1 MGNGTLTTAES
12 VAKVCTRSTIRWQ
25 EMRCAR
31 CGHLL
36 QKVELEALRPG
47 KRLEIK
53 CVRCKMF
60 NYLVGPLMRGGEAP
74 HQP

>member
-1 MGNGTLTTAES
+1 MIPSES
-12 VAKVCTRSTIRWQ
+12 GATVCTRTIRWQ
-25 EMRCAR
+25 EMRCVR
-31 CGHLL
+31 CSHLL

-60 NYLVGPLMRGGEAP
+60 NYLVGALPRGGDAP
-74 HQP
+74 HRPLG

>member
-1 MGNGTLTTAES
+1 MVPPES
-12 VAKVCTRSTIRWQ
+12 VAKVCTRTIIRWQ
-25 EMRCAR
+25 EMRCVR

-60 NYLVGPLMRGGEAP
+60 NYLVGALIARG
-74 HQP
+74 

>member
-1 MGNGTLTTAES
+1 MILSES
-12 VAKVCTRSTIRWQ
+12 VTKVSPRRTIRWQ
-25 EMRCAR
+25 EMRCVR
-31 CGHLL
+31 CQHLL

-60 NYLVGPLMRGGEAP
+60 NYLVGPGTRGGEAP
-74 HQP
+74 HQPTG

>member
-1 MGNGTLTTAES
+1 MTPSES
-12 VAKVCTRSTIRWQ
+12 VVAKVCARSTIRWQ
-25 EMRCAR
+25 EMRCVR

-36 QKVELEALRPG
+36 QKVEFEALRPG

-60 NYLVGPLMRGGEAP
+60 NYLVGAGTRGGDAP
-74 HQP
+74 YQPME

>member
-1 MGNGTLTTAES
+1 MVPTES
-12 VAKVCTRSTIRWQ
+12 VATVCPRTVIRWH
-25 EMRCAR
+25 EMRCVR
-31 CGHLL
+31 CQHLL

-60 NYLVGPLMRGGEAP
+60 NYLVGALTRGGEAP
-74 HQP
+74 HRAME